1 MKYVAPDSTVL
12 VISDVVY
19 TSQDIVPTSPSD
31 SGGIQLPFI
40 PG

>member
-1 MKYVAPDSTVL
+1 MKYIPPEC
-12 VISDVVY
+12 VILILSDLVY
-19 TSQDIVPTSPSD
+19 TSQDTVTTLPSD